1 LVEDALNRATA
12 RIVLLTVSTTAFVVL

>member
-1 LVEDALNRATA
+1 LVEAALNRAAA